1 MLSSYL
7 SLLILL
13 PTLSSAFSF
22 NFESTPRQCQTLSI
36 SITGS
41 GQPPYSVLILPFG
54 PSPLANNTEVRKIFQ
69 SNFTGDS
76 TSHSFLLSYPESSQ
90 FVAVVSDSTG
100 FGSGGTS
107 GAVAVLSSNDSS
119 CYNVNQ
125 GVQPDFFYS
134 LVPNSLTQC
143 AATRIWWDPTA
154 GVQGTP
160 SFQGVIPGGQSFI
173 VPQGSLTTVAEQGL
187 GFNWSPSVRAG
198 TTMVFVASDDRGPGT
213 GGSSTYI
220 VNFGDNGCLNDQSPS
235 STAGNPA
242 GGSYPTSTSGAGI
255 GNSDTHHTD
264 VGAIVGGVIGGLV
277 GLVSILLIVLFF
289 IRRNRFHKSQN
300 SRPVDLLND
309 QEGDGEP
316 DGNLPQYYRPEPFI
330 VPDPTVSSSYGGDP
344 ETRTTTGL
352 RPSLDGRSRY
362 SGTTADLLRP
372 DTPDRSA
379 TSGSTAY
386 MRKSPAPPSFRPVN
400 IIQHDDAGPSED
412 APETIELPPAYTHIK
427 REPHPP
433 APETTD

>member
-13 PTLSSAFSF
+13 PTLSFAFSF

-289 IRRNRFHKSQN
+289 IRRIASTNPRTAVLSISSTTKKEMESLTATFHSTTAQN
-300 SRPVDLLND
+300 LSSFRTPQSHPHMEEIQKLGPPQACVPVSTA
-309 QEGDGEP
+309 
-316 DGNLPQYYRPEPFI
+316 
-330 VPDPTVSSSYGGDP
+330 VPDILERPLTFYVQ
-344 ETRTTTGL
+344 TR
-352 RPSLDGRSRY
+352 R
-362 SGTTADLLRP
+362 TAQLLVVPQRTCANLLRLQAS
-372 DTPDRSA
+372 D
-379 TSGSTAY
+379 
-386 MRKSPAPPSFRPVN
+386 
-400 IIQHDDAGPSED
+400 
-412 APETIELPPAYTHIK
+412 L
-427 REPHPP
+427 
-433 APETTD
+433 